1 MEARKKYN
9 PGMTQDD
16 IDSSNQPQE
25 FKLTGK
31 VKVRYAETKMVK
43 DMRENFEKREKI
55 AQRSSKTYRLVVY
68 FVVWQSIN
76 AFAFCLFHFCIKTF
90 LYNF

>member
-55 AQRSSKTYRLVVY
+55 AQRSSKTYRLVAN
-68 FVVWQSIN
+68 FVS
-76 AFAFCLFHFCIKTF
+76 
-90 LYNF
+90 

>member
-31 VKVRYAETKMVK
+31 VKVRYAESKMVK

-55 AQRSSKTYRLVVY
+55 AQRSSKTYRLVAY
-68 FVVWQSIN
+68 FVFWQCRNDFILT
-76 AFAFCLFHFCIKTF
+76 API
-90 LYNF
+90 LY